1 MPSDYHPQH
10 CPCREC
16 RFPAEQNVLKPVLLS
31 LAAIAALMLFSF
43 AVIFF
48 VRLLTGAGQ

>member
-10 CPCREC
+10 CTCREC
-16 RFPAEQNVLKPVLLS
+16 RFPAEQNVLQPVLLS
-31 LAAIAALMLFSF
+31 LGAIVGLMLFSF
-43 AVIFF
+43 AVICF

>member
-1 MPSDYHPQH
+1 MPSEYHPQH

-16 RFPAEQNVLKPVLLS
+16 RFPADQNVLQPVLLT
-31 LAAIAALMLFSF
+31 LGAVFGLMLFSF
-43 AVIFF
+43 AAIFF

>member
-1 MPSDYHPQH
+1 MPSEYHPQH
-10 CPCREC
+10 CPCRDC
-16 RFPAEQNVLKPVLLS
+16 RFPGEQNVVEPVLMTLG
-31 LAAIAALMLFSF
+31 AIAGLMLFSF